1 VKGEFSTKDIVE
13 IAVGSIVLALPVSLT
28 EEVWN
33 LGSELSLWR
42 TGIISLTSIFGVG
55 IFVYYKF
62 YEGSPERNT
71 TNFFAR
77 ILTVYFVANVVAIF
91 GLLIIDKLPLIED
104 PLVAINRI
112 VLVAFPASFG
122 ATIVDSLR

>member
-1 VKGEFSTKDIVE
+1 MKAEFSLKDIVE
-13 IAVGSIVLALPVSLT
+13 IAIGSIVLALPVSLT

-33 LGSELSLWR
+33 LGSELSPWR
-42 TGIISLTSIFGVG
+42 TGIISLVSIFGVG

-62 YEGSPERNT
+62 FEGSLERNT
-71 TNFFAR
+71 TKFLAR
-77 ILTVYFVANVVAIF
+77 IFTVYFVANGVAIF

-112 VLVAFPASFG
+112 VIVAFPASFS

>member
-1 VKGEFSTKDIVE
+1 MKPKFSLKDIVE
-13 IAVGSIVLALPVSLT
+13 IAIGSIVLALPISVT

-42 TGIISLTSIFGVG
+42 TGIISLASIFFVG
-55 IFVYYKF
+55 LFVFYKF
-62 YEGSPERNT
+62 YDGSLERKT
-71 TNFFAR
+71 IEFLAR
-77 ILTVYFVANVVAIF
+77 IFTVYFVANVVAMI

-104 PLVAINRI
+104 PLVAMNRT
-112 VLVAFPASFG
+112 VLVAFPASFS